1 MYSQKTYFDV
11 PKALEPGAKK
21 RWYQQWWGIL
31 ILIFLGIFL
40 AILTAVIFYFVKM
53 TTLLQSGELAPDQLF
68 ATNSVA
74 SPTRNLPTLATTDDP
89 SYGPKDAKVVVVEFA
104 DFACPA
110 CQQVQPVVRQVIK
123 DYGNKIL
130 FVFRDFPLINDH
142 PQALLAAMAGECAH
156 EQGKF
161 WEMDEKMFGNP
172 DQLAEADLKTYATQ
186 IGLNQTQF
194 DECLTSGKY
203 TQEIEEDLQAG
214 YQAGVE
220 GTPTFFI
227 NGVKTAGAIPFNMF
241 ERLITTELNR

>member
-11 PKALEPGAKK
+11 PKTLKPGANKK
-21 RWYQQWWGIL
+21 WYQRWWGRI
-31 ILIFLGIFL
+31 ILIFLAIFL
-40 AILTAVIFYFVKM
+40 AVLTAVIFYFIKM
-53 TTLLQSGELAPDQLF
+53 ATLFQSGELTPDQLLD
-68 ATNSVA
+68 TNSVA
-74 SPTRNLPTLATTDDP
+74 SPTRDLPTLATTDDP

-110 CQQVQPVVRQVIK
+110 CQQVQPVVKEILK
-123 DYGNKIL
+123 DYGDKIL

-172 DQLAEADLKTYATQ
+172 DQLAEADLKTYATE

-203 TQEIEEDLQAG
+203 TQEIETDLQEG
-214 YQAGVE
+214 YGAGVE

-227 NGVKTAGAIPFNMF
+227 NGRKFAGAIPLNMF
-241 ERLITTELNR
+241 EQLITAELNR